1 MAYRR
6 ESHRLFSFSKAPLVS
21 QLFLSAVSF
30 SVWHLYR
37 KVWGLFCFVF
47 LRRRLHGSGEEDRA
61 GVIFGGL
68 LYLGTSHAEVPCSDW
83 SHLTSTVGERERE
96 RKGEIRITG
105 LQKQYMFVFKFD
117 FLKSGK
123 RYPTRLLDLEPNLTS
138 LFMHFKH
145 SSNKICS
152 VLNYLSPYFKDSAQ
166 TRHHVQSKYG
176 VCVILVMFGV
186 FACVRVAEVKDRM
199 RKITNTGLLFF
210 FFFF

>member
-47 LRRRLHGSGEEDRA
+47 LRRRLHSSGEEDRA

-83 SHLTSTVGERERE
+83 SHLTSTA
-96 RKGEIRITG
+96 
-105 LQKQYMFVFKFD
+105 
-117 FLKSGK
+117 SGSEGSTAWWCDVHTHS
-123 RYPTRLLDLEPNLTS
+123 RW
-138 LFMHFKH
+138 
-145 SSNKICS
+145 SSNRTKTS
-152 VLNYLSPYFKDSAQ
+152 FNL
-166 TRHHVQSKYG
+166 
-176 VCVILVMFGV
+176 
-186 FACVRVAEVKDRM
+186 
-199 RKITNTGLLFF
+199 GLLLTYSTLATLTVRWCLREGWQRMLLVLQQPVQRFTSTQGGHIRKLADVGSTWLLGIS
-210 FFFF
+210 

>member
-83 SHLTSTVGERERE
+83 SHLTSTVGERERGRVRLE
-96 RKGEIRITG
+96 SQVYKNNTCLFLSLI
-105 LQKQYMFVFKFD
+105 

-152 VLNYLSPYFKDSAQ
+152 VLNYLSPYFKYSAQ